1 MDTVLLRS
9 VHIVDCLENS
19 LTDHV
24 TLDGLGRGGRTGGGD
39 VGHLLLELPQLVVLG
54 VCVGE
59 QGRDADGVTQHGV
72 QALHYD
78 HHDTDQRN

>member
-1 MDTVLLRS
+1 M
-9 VHIVDCLENS
+9 VDRLENS
-19 LTDHV
+19 LTDDI
-24 TLDGLGRGGRTGGGD
+24 TLYAGLWGSSRTGGGD